1 MVTVYNKKCLDCNHQ
16 NIHDVLDKCPICDS
30 SNLFQDGI
38 GRNSG

>member
-1 MVTVYNKKCLDCNHQ
+1 MVTVYNKKCLDRNHQ

-38 GRNSG
+38 KK